1 MQISFLGAART
12 VTGSC
17 FLVTTNKYKFLV
29 DCGMFQGQN
38 KEVMLNVDDF
48 PFVPNTVDFMFL
60 THAHIDHSGRIPKL
74 YNDGFTGK
82 IYTTKATADLCS
94 IMLPDSGHI
103 QETEIEWINRKR
115 VRAGKHEIPPLYTAE
130 IALNC
135 LKLFEPMPYDE
146 VIQINDDIKV
156 RFRDAGHMLG
166 SAVIEIWVNE
176 NGKETKAVFTG
187 DLGNSGTPILRD
199 PEWVGSADILVTE
212 STYGDR
218 NHKDREDRFE
228 KFVDIVNETLDRG
241 GRVVIPSFAVG
252 RTQEIVYGLNQ
263 NQNRFKEK
271 YERILQTPVYVDSP
285 LAISATEIYKNNP
298 QCYDEEARRYI
309 LENKNPVDFPTLKLT
324 RTVDESK
331 AINENSDPA
340 IIISASGMCE
350 AGRIRHHLKHHL
362 WEENSTI
369 LFVGHQAQ
377 GTLGRRLVDGEKQV
391 RIFGEDITVKAKIE
405 YIEGFS
411 GHADQKTLLNWLG
424 NFEKKPQTVFVV
436 HGDPEAQDAYASLI
450 TDTYGIRTIIPERGD
465 VFEINDERVAKVGE
479 ESNERKYRFMCLEIL
494 EKLNLLKDEVD
505 EMCLMIKEDLRAGMS
520 SEEFEDMKG
529 RLRKVEKSIIATLE

>member
-48 PFVPNTVDFMFL
+48 PFAPNTVDFMFL

-146 VIQINDDIKV
+146 VIQINDDVKV

-218 NHKDREDRFE
+218 NHRDREDRFE
-228 KFVDIVNETLDRG
+228 KFVDIVNETLDKG

-331 AINENSDPA
+331 AINENNDPA

-391 RIFGEDITVKAKIE
+391 RIFGEDITVKARIE

>member
-1 MQISFLGAART
+1 MQISFLGAAKT

-17 FLVTTNKYKFLV
+17 FMVTTSKYNFLV

-48 PFVPNTVDFMFL
+48 TFAPNTIDFMLL

-74 YNDGFTGK
+74 YNDGFSGK
-82 IYTTKATADLCS
+82 VYTTKATADLCS

-103 QETEIEWINRKR
+103 QEMEIEWINRKR
-115 VRAGKHEIPPLYTAE
+115 LRAGKHPVPALYTAD
-130 IALNC
+130 IAAES
-135 LKLFEPMPYDE
+135 LKLFEPCNYDE
-146 VIQINDDIKV
+146 VIEINDDIKV

-166 SAVIEIWVNE
+166 SAIIEVWVRE

-187 DLGNSGTPILRD
+187 DLGNNDTPILKN
-199 PEWVGSADILVTE
+199 PELIGSADILVME

-218 NHKDREDRFE
+218 NHREREDRFE
-228 KFVDIVNETLDRG
+228 RFIDIVNETIDKG
-241 GRVVIPSFAVG
+241 GSVVIPSFAVG

-263 NQNRFKEK
+263 NKDKFKEK
-271 YERILQTPVYVDSP
+271 YDRILETPVYIDSP

-309 LENKNPVDFPTLKLT
+309 MENKNPVDFPTLKLS

-331 AINENSDPA
+331 EINEKNEPS

-362 WEENSTI
+362 WQENSTV
-369 LFVGHQAQ
+369 LFVGYQAI

-391 RIFGEDITVKAKIE
+391 RIFGEDINVKARIE

-411 GHADQKTLLNWLG
+411 GHADQKALINWL
-424 NFEKKPQTVFVV
+424 NCFEKKPETIFIV
-436 HGDPEAQDAYASLI
+436 HGEPEAQDVFSSVI
-450 TDTYGIRTIIPERGD
+450 TDTFGIRTIIPNRGD
-465 VFEINDERVAKVGE
+465 VFEIKDLYATQVGE
-479 ESNERKYRFMCLEIL
+479 ESYDRKYRFMCLEIL

-505 EMCLMIKEDLRAGMS
+505 EMCLMIKDDLRDGM
-520 SEEFEDMKG
+520 EEEQFEDMKS
-529 RLRKVEKSIIATLE
+529 RLRKVEKSIIAVLE

>member
-17 FLVTTNKYKFLV
+17 FMVTTGKYKFLV

-48 PFVPNTVDFMFL
+48 TFAPNTVDFMFL

-74 YNDGFTGK
+74 FNDGFKGK

-103 QETEIEWINRKR
+103 QEMEIEWINRKR
-115 VRAGKHEIPPLYTAE
+115 IRAGKHPVPPLYTAE
-130 IALNC
+130 TAAEC
-135 LKLFEPMPYDE
+135 LELFEPCDYDE
-146 VIQINDDIKV
+146 VIEINDDIKV

-166 SAVIEIWVNE
+166 SAIIELWIKE

-187 DLGNSGTPILRD
+187 DLGNNDTPILRN
-199 PEWVGSADILVTE
+199 PELVGSADILVME

-218 NHKDREDRFE
+218 NHKEREDRFE
-228 KFVDIVNETLDRG
+228 RFIDIVNETIDKG
-241 GRVVIPSFAVG
+241 GSVVIPSFAVG

-263 NQNRFKEK
+263 NKERFKEK
-271 YERILQTPVYVDSP
+271 YDKILKTPVYIDSP
-285 LAISATEIYKNNP
+285 LAISATEIYKNNT
-298 QCYDEEARRYI
+298 QCYDEEAKKYI
-309 LENKNPVDFPTLKLT
+309 MENKNPVDFPTLKLS

-331 AINENSDPA
+331 AINENAEPS

-362 WEENSTI
+362 WEENSTV
-369 LFVGHQAQ
+369 LFVGYQAV

-391 RIFGEDITVKAKIE
+391 RIFGEDITVKARVE

-411 GHADQKTLLNWLG
+411 GHADQKALINWLS
-424 NFEKKPQTVFVV
+424 NFEKKPETVFIV
-436 HGDPEAQDAYASLI
+436 HGEPEAQDIFAGVIS
-450 TDTYGIRTIIPERGD
+450 DTFGIRTIVPNRGD
-465 VFEINDERVAKVGE
+465 VFEVKDLYATQVGE
-479 ESNERKYRFMCLEIL
+479 EAADRKYRFMCLEIL

-505 EMCLMIKEDLRAGMS
+505 EMCLMIKEDLRDGMS
-520 SEEFEDMKG
+520 EDAFEDMKG
-529 RLRKVEKSIIATLE
+529 RLRKVEKSIIAVLE

>member
-48 PFVPNTVDFMFL
+48 TFAPNTIDFMFL

-74 YNDGFTGK
+74 FNDGFTGK
-82 IYTTKATADLCS
+82 IYTTKATADLCG

-103 QETEIEWINRKR
+103 QEMEIEWINRKR

-146 VIQINDDIKV
+146 VIQINDEIKV

-166 SAVIEIWVNE
+166 SAVIELWVNE
-176 NGKETKAVFTG
+176 NGKETKVVFTG

-199 PEWVGSADILVTE
+199 PEWVGSADILVME

-228 KFVDIVNETLDRG
+228 NFVDIVNETLDKG

-263 NQNRFKEK
+263 NQNKFKEK
-271 YERILQTPVYVDSP
+271 YERILRTPVYVDSP
-285 LAISATEIYKNNP
+285 LAISATEIYKENP

-324 RTVDESK
+324 RTVEESK
-331 AINENSDPA
+331 AINETDEPA

-391 RIFGEDITVKAKIE
+391 RIFGEDITVKARIE
-405 YIEGFS
+405 FIEGFS

-424 NFEKKPQTVFVV
+424 NFEKKPQTIFVV
-436 HGDPEAQDAYASLI
+436 HGDPDVQDVFASVI
-450 TDTYGIRTIIPERGD
+450 SDTYGIRTIVPNRGD
-465 VFEINDERVAKVGE
+465 IFDIGEDRVAQVGE

-520 SEEFEDMKG
+520 SEEFEDMKA

>member
-17 FLVTTNKYKFLV
+17 FMVTTNKYKFLV

-48 PFVPNTVDFMFL
+48 TFAPNTIDFMFL

-74 YNDGFTGK
+74 YNDGFSGK

-103 QETEIEWINRKR
+103 QEMEIEWINRKR
-115 VRAGKHEIPPLYTAE
+115 IRAGKHPVPPLYTAE
-130 IALNC
+130 VAADS
-135 LKLFEPMPYDE
+135 LKLFEPCSYDE
-146 VIQINDDIKV
+146 VLEVNQDIKV

-166 SAVIEIWVNE
+166 SAIIELWIRE
-176 NGKETKAVFTG
+176 DGKETKVVFTG
-187 DLGNSGTPILRD
+187 DLGNNDTPILKN
-199 PEWVGSADILVTE
+199 PELVGSADILVME

-218 NHKDREDRFE
+218 NHKEREDRFE
-228 KFVDIVNETLDRG
+228 RFVDIVNETIDKG
-241 GRVVIPSFAVG
+241 GSVVIPSFAVG

-263 NQNRFKEK
+263 NKNRFKDK
-271 YERILQTPVYVDSP
+271 YETILKTPVYIDSP

-298 QCYDEEARRYI
+298 QCYDEEAKRYI
-309 LENKNPVDFPTLKLT
+309 MENKNPVDFPTLKLS

-331 AINENSDPA
+331 AINENSEPA

-369 LFVGHQAQ
+369 LFVGYQAI

-391 RIFGEDITVKAKIE
+391 RIFGEDITVKARIE

-411 GHADQKTLLNWLG
+411 GHADQKALINWL
-424 NFEKKPQTVFVV
+424 NSFEKKPETVFVV
-436 HGDPEAQDAYASLI
+436 HGEPEAQDIFASI
-450 TDTYGIRTIIPERGD
+450 VTDTFGIRTIIPNRGD
-465 VFEINDERVAKVGE
+465 VFEIKDLYATQVGE
-479 ESNERKYRFMCLEIL
+479 EAADRKYRFMCLEIL

-505 EMCLMIKEDLRAGMS
+505 EMCLMIKEDLRDGMS
-520 SEEFEDMKG
+520 EEAFEDMKG
-529 RLRKVEKSIIATLE
+529 RLRKVEKSIIAVLE

>member
-1 MQISFLGAART
+1 
-12 VTGSC
+12 
-17 FLVTTNKYKFLV
+17 
-29 DCGMFQGQN
+29 
-38 KEVMLNVDDF
+38 
-48 PFVPNTVDFMFL
+48 
-60 THAHIDHSGRIPKL
+60 
-74 YNDGFTGK
+74 
-82 IYTTKATADLCS
+82 
-94 IMLPDSGHI
+94 
-103 QETEIEWINRKR
+103 
-115 VRAGKHEIPPLYTAE
+115 
-130 IALNC
+130 

-166 SAVIEIWVNE
+166 SAVIELWVNE

-199 PEWVGSADILVTE
+199 PEWIGSADILVTE

-218 NHKDREDRFE
+218 NHKAREDRFE
-228 KFVDIVNETLDRG
+228 NFVDIVNETLDKG

-263 NQNRFKEK
+263 NKEKFKDK

-331 AINENSDPA
+331 AINESNDPA

-350 AGRIRHHLKHHL
+350 AGRIRHHLKHRL

-391 RIFGEDITVKAKIE
+391 RIFGEDINVKARIE

-411 GHADQKTLLNWLG
+411 GHADQKTLINWIG
-424 NFEKKPQTVFVV
+424 NFEKKPKTIFVV
-436 HGDPEAQDAYASLI
+436 HGDPDVQDVFAGLI
-450 TDTYGIRTIIPERGD
+450 TDTYGIRTIVPNRGD
-465 VFEINDERVAKVGE
+465 VFEIKDERVSQIGE

>member
-48 PFVPNTVDFMFL
+48 PFAPNTVDFMFL

-146 VIQINDDIKV
+146 VIQINDDVKV

-218 NHKDREDRFE
+218 NHRDREDRFE
-228 KFVDIVNETLDRG
+228 KFVDIVNETLDKG

-391 RIFGEDITVKAKIE
+391 RIFGEDITVKARIE

>member
-17 FLVTTNKYKFLV
+17 FLVTTGKYKFLV

-48 PFVPNTVDFMFL
+48 TFAPNTIDFMFL

-74 YNDGFTGK
+74 FNDGFSGR

-103 QETEIEWINRKR
+103 QEMEIEWINRKR
-115 VRAGKHEIPPLYTAE
+115 IRAGKHPVPPLYTAE
-130 IALNC
+130 IAADS
-135 LKLFEPMPYDE
+135 LKLFEPCNYDE
-146 VIQINDDIKV
+146 VIEINDDVKV

-166 SAVIEIWVNE
+166 SAIIELWIRE
-176 NGKETKAVFTG
+176 NGKETKVVFTG
-187 DLGNSGTPILRD
+187 DLGNNDTPILKN
-199 PEWVGSADILVTE
+199 PELVGSADILVME

-218 NHKDREDRFE
+218 NHKEREDRFE
-228 KFVDIVNETLDRG
+228 RFVDIVNETIDKG
-241 GRVVIPSFAVG
+241 GSVVIPSFAVG

-263 NQNRFKEK
+263 NKNRFKDK
-271 YERILQTPVYVDSP
+271 YETILKTPVYIDSP

-298 QCYDEEARRYI
+298 QCYDEEAKRYI
-309 LENKNPVDFPTLKLT
+309 MENKNPVDFPTLKLS

-331 AINENSDPA
+331 AINENSEPA

-369 LFVGHQAQ
+369 LFVGYQAI

-391 RIFGEDITVKAKIE
+391 RIFGEDITVKARIE

-411 GHADQKTLLNWLG
+411 GHADQKALINWL
-424 NFEKKPQTVFVV
+424 NSFEKKPETVFVV
-436 HGDPEAQDAYASLI
+436 HGEPEAQDIFASI
-450 TDTYGIRTIIPERGD
+450 VTDTFGIRTIIPNRGD
-465 VFEINDERVAKVGE
+465 VFEIKDLYATQVGE
-479 ESNERKYRFMCLEIL
+479 EAADRKYRFMCLEIL

-505 EMCLMIKEDLRAGMS
+505 EMCLMIKEDLRDGMS
-520 SEEFEDMKG
+520 EEAFEDMKG
-529 RLRKVEKSIIATLE
+529 RLRKVEKSIIAVLE

>member
-17 FLVTTNKYKFLV
+17 FMVTTNKYKFLV

-48 PFVPNTVDFMFL
+48 TFAPNTIDFMFL

-74 YNDGFTGK
+74 FNDGFSGK
-82 IYTTKATADLCS
+82 VYTTKATADLCS

-103 QETEIEWINRKR
+103 QEMEIEWINRKR
-115 VRAGKHEIPPLYTAE
+115 IRAGKHPVPPLYTAE
-130 IALNC
+130 IAADS
-135 LKLFEPMPYDE
+135 LKLFEPCDYDE
-146 VIQINDDIKV
+146 VIEINDEIKV

-166 SAVIEIWVNE
+166 SAIIEIWVRE

-187 DLGNSGTPILRD
+187 DLGNNDTPILRN
-199 PEWVGSADILVTE
+199 PELVSSADILVME

-218 NHKDREDRFE
+218 NHKEREDRFE
-228 KFVDIVNETLDRG
+228 RFIDIVNETIDKG
-241 GRVVIPSFAVG
+241 GSVVIPSFAVG

-263 NQNRFKEK
+263 NKDKFKEK
-271 YERILQTPVYVDSP
+271 YDRILKTPVYIDSP
-285 LAISATEIYKNNP
+285 LAISATEIYKNNS

-309 LENKNPVDFPTLKLT
+309 MENKNPVDFPTLKLS

-331 AINENSDPA
+331 EINESNEPA

-362 WEENSTI
+362 WQENSTV
-369 LFVGHQAQ
+369 LFVGYQAV

-391 RIFGEDITVKAKIE
+391 RIFGEDITVKARVE

-411 GHADQKTLLNWLG
+411 GHADQKALINWLSC
-424 NFEKKPQTVFVV
+424 FEKKPSTVFIV
-436 HGDPEAQDAYASLI
+436 HGEPEAQDAFSSVI
-450 TDTYGIRTIIPERGD
+450 NDTFGIRTIIPNRGD
-465 VFEINDERVAKVGE
+465 VFEIKDLYATQVGE
-479 ESNERKYRFMCLEIL
+479 EAADRKYRFMCLEIL

-505 EMCLMIKEDLRAGMS
+505 EMCLMVKEDLREGMG
-520 SEEFEDMKG
+520 EEQFEDMKG
-529 RLRKVEKSIIATLE
+529 RLRKVEKSIIAVLE

>member
-17 FLVTTNKYKFLV
+17 FMVTTNKYKFLV

-48 PFVPNTVDFMFL
+48 TFAPNTIDFMFL

-74 YNDGFTGK
+74 FNDGFSGK
-82 IYTTKATADLCS
+82 VYTTKATADLCS

-103 QETEIEWINRKR
+103 QEMEIEWINRKR
-115 VRAGKHEIPPLYTAE
+115 IRAGKHPVPPLYTAE
-130 IALNC
+130 IAADS
-135 LKLFEPMPYDE
+135 LKLFEPCDYDE
-146 VIQINDDIKV
+146 VIEINDEIKV

-166 SAVIEIWVNE
+166 SAIIEIWVRE

-187 DLGNSGTPILRD
+187 DLGNNDTPILRN
-199 PEWVGSADILVTE
+199 PELVSSADILVME

-218 NHKDREDRFE
+218 NHKEREDRFE
-228 KFVDIVNETLDRG
+228 RFIDIVNETIDKG
-241 GRVVIPSFAVG
+241 GSVVIPSFAVG

-263 NQNRFKEK
+263 NKDKFKEK
-271 YERILQTPVYVDSP
+271 YDRILKTPVYIDSP
-285 LAISATEIYKNNP
+285 LAISATEIYKNNS

-309 LENKNPVDFPTLKLT
+309 MENKNPVDFPTLKLS

-331 AINENSDPA
+331 EINESNEPA

-362 WEENSTI
+362 WQENSTV
-369 LFVGHQAQ
+369 LFVGYQAV

-391 RIFGEDITVKAKIE
+391 RIFGEDITVKARVE

-411 GHADQKTLLNWLG
+411 GHADQKALINWLSC
-424 NFEKKPQTVFVV
+424 FEKKPSTVFIV
-436 HGDPEAQDAYASLI
+436 HGEPEAQDAFSSVI
-450 TDTYGIRTIIPERGD
+450 NDTFGIRTIIPNRGD
-465 VFEINDERVAKVGE
+465 VFEIKDLYATQVGE
-479 ESNERKYRFMCLEIL
+479 EAADRKYRFMCLEIL

-505 EMCLMIKEDLRAGMS
+505 EMCLMVKEDLREGMG
-520 SEEFEDMKG
+520 EEQFEDIKG
-529 RLRKVEKSIIATLE
+529 RLRKVEKSIIAVLE

>member
-17 FLVTTNKYKFLV
+17 FMVTTSKYKFLV

-48 PFVPNTVDFMFL
+48 TFAPNTIDFMFL

-74 YNDGFTGK
+74 FNDGFKGK
-82 IYTTKATADLCS
+82 VYTTKATADLCS

-103 QETEIEWINRKR
+103 QEMEIEWINRKR
-115 VRAGKHEIPPLYTAE
+115 IRAGKHPVPPLYTAE
-130 IALNC
+130 TAVEC
-135 LKLFEPMPYDE
+135 LELFEPCDYDE
-146 VIQINDDIKV
+146 VIEINDDIKV

-166 SAVIEIWVNE
+166 SAIIELWVKE

-187 DLGNSGTPILRD
+187 DLGNNDTPILRN
-199 PEWVGSADILVTE
+199 PELVGSADILVME

-218 NHKDREDRFE
+218 NHKEREDRFE
-228 KFVDIVNETLDRG
+228 RFIDIVNETIDKG
-241 GRVVIPSFAVG
+241 GSVVIPSFAVG

-263 NQNRFKEK
+263 NKERFKEK
-271 YERILQTPVYVDSP
+271 YDKILKTPVYIDSP
-285 LAISATEIYKNNP
+285 LAISATEIYKNNT
-298 QCYDEEARRYI
+298 QCYDEEARKYI
-309 LENKNPVDFPTLKLT
+309 MENKNPVDFPTLKLS

-331 AINENSDPA
+331 AINENPEPS

-369 LFVGHQAQ
+369 LFVGYQAV

-391 RIFGEDITVKAKIE
+391 RIFGEDITVKARVE

-411 GHADQKTLLNWLG
+411 GHADQKALINWLN
-424 NFEKKPQTVFVV
+424 NFEKKPETVFIV
-436 HGDPEAQDAYASLI
+436 HGEPEAQDIFAGIIS
-450 TDTYGIRTIIPERGD
+450 DTFGIRTIIPNRGD
-465 VFEINDERVAKVGE
+465 VFEVKDLYATQVGE
-479 ESNERKYRFMCLEIL
+479 EAAERKYRFMCLEIL

-505 EMCLMIKEDLRAGMS
+505 EMCLMIKEDLRDGMS
-520 SEEFEDMKG
+520 EDAFEEMKG
-529 RLRKVEKSIIATLE
+529 RLRKVEKSIIAVLE